1 MSSFFF
7 FTSSFVSSCFR
18 SPIEKFPFYMLI
30 ETSGSN
36 QGHDE
41 EKLNAFLEKAMETSL
56 VVDGVLTNE
65 PGKMKVIF
73 DD

>member
-1 MSSFFF
+1 
-7 FTSSFVSSCFR
+7 
-18 SPIEKFPFYMLI
+18 MLI

-41 EKLNAFLEKAMETSL
+41 EKLNVFLEEAMGTSL

-65 PGKMKVIF
+65 PGKMKVSLR
-73 DD
+73 